1 MKISKIVCTM
11 LIVFLITSSF
21 SLVFGV
27 SELAFDGGGTAS
39 QGSGAGRDDNSS
51 ETKDF
56 WNAATDWFSN
66 VDKNENLEDL
76 GGRVDD
82 VVNTFSNMI
91 SVVGTTVFVIV
102 TIFLGIKY
110 MYGSVDA
117 KASVKESLTTLLVA
131 CIFFFGWNSIKN
143 LLFPN
148 NNFIFIEST
157 DTSYEQMVGRIFAFA
172 TYIAQFLAVIG
183 IVYVGVRYIFA
194 GAEGKAN
201 LKGKSTTFLIGIILT
216 FCATS
221 FLSLISDI
229 VNDSINNANATSKYE
244 IVQEIEI
251 AKDEN
256 ILLNNNIYSV

>member
-1 MKISKIVCTM
+1 MKISKIICTV
-11 LIVFLITSSF
+11 LIVFIVTTSF
-21 SLVFGV
+21 CFVFG
-27 SELAFDGGGTAS
+27 ANGGGGSAS
-39 QGSGAGRDDNSS
+39 QSSGAGRDTTSGGSD
-51 ETKDF
+51 DF
-56 WNAATDWFSN
+56 WNQATDWFSK
-66 VDKNENLEDL
+66 VDKDEEL
-76 GGRVDD
+76 GTGVKE

-110 MYGSVDA
+110 MYGSVEA

-131 CIFFFGWNSIKN
+131 CIFFFGWNSIRN

-172 TYIAQFLAVIG
+172 TYIAQFLAIIG

-194 GAEGKAN
+194 GAEGKAT

-229 VNDSINNANATSKYE
+229 VNDSINSASTTSKYE
-244 IVQEIEI
+244 IVQEVEI

-256 ILLNNNIYSV
+256 ILLNNIYSV